1 MTTRLPIDEAA
12 RARLREAQKAE
23 VTALKQIQTA
33 ETARARA
40 RTALD
45 SAESALAAAKVALVR
60 TSGASRAAL
69 LLNEPV
75 KELRRVARESGVK
88 PPSLT

>member
-23 VTALKQIQTA
+23 VTALKQVQTA
-33 ETARARA
+33 ATARARA

>member
-23 VTALKQIQTA
+23 VTALKRVQTA
-33 ETARARA
+33 GTARARA

-45 SAESALAAAKVALVR
+45 SAERALAAAKVALVR

-75 KELRRVARESGVK
+75 KELQRVARESGVK